1 MFRLLAGLAAGG
13 GLLALIG
20 GITVAGAY
28 LYIEPALPSVDAMRN
43 VEMQVPLRVYTRDG
57 QMIAQIGEQ
66 RRIPVTYDQIP
77 QLVKH
82 AFLAAEDDRFFQHHG
97 IDFLGLARASMV
109 DLMTHGRTQGASTI
123 TQQTARNMFLT
134 LDKTWRRK
142 VQEAFL
148 SYRMEHYFTK
158 QEIFGLYLNVI
169 FLGQRSYGVAAA
181 ADTFFGKSLDQLTV
195 AEAATLAGLP
205 QAPSR
210 YNPAVNPQAAR
221 ARRSYV
227 LRRMHDLGFIDDA
240 TYAQANAEPVRTHP
254 RSPLATLD
262 AQYVA
267 EMARQEVLRRFG
279 AKALSSGLNVYT
291 TLDSRLQAAANR
303 AVRLGL
309 IEYDRRYGWRGAVA
323 HIKVDAD
330 AGLAALQDAL
340 DDYDAVG
347 PLTPSVVVSV
357 SGQSAQVYAKDLGM
371 QLIDWQGLAW
381 ARKSV
386 AGGVGPAPRQAADVL
401 SAGDVVY
408 IFTDGIHTAQ
418 LVQIPEAQA
427 ALVALDPTDG
437 AVSALVG
444 GFDYFSNKYNRAVQA
459 RRQPGSGFKPF
470 LYSGALEDGFTAA
483 SVLPNSPLVL
493 EGNDMETAWRPKN
506 SEGTFSGPTRLRE
519 ALAKSLN
526 LVSIRLLRAVG
537 IGYTTNYV
545 TRFGFDK
552 ASLPQNLTLALG
564 TLQVSPLTLAGAYA
578 TFANG
583 GFRVTPYYID
593 RIEDR
598 NGKVLYQPVRP
609 IACSECEQQAS
620 LQDVPLNDASP
631 ATLTAADAVRGGPV
645 DLPAAALAPRV
656 ISPQNDWIMTDM
668 MADVIRHGT
677 GRRALVLNRTD
688 LAGKT
693 GTTDD
698 ARDAWFNGFN
708 SRLETTVWV
717 GYDSEKSLGES
728 EEGARTALPIWVRF
742 MREALKGL
750 PEEHPPMPDG
760 LVTLRISPET
770 GMLVGADNPDAMMET
785 FMVNHLP
792 TSEAATAGRTQA
804 GAQAGAQA
812 GGDSLF

>member
-1 MFRLLAGLAAGG
+1 MFRLLGGLAVGST
-13 GLLALIG
+13 LLVLMG

-57 QMIAQIGEQ
+57 QLIAQIGEQ

-77 QLVKH
+77 EVVKH

-97 IDFLGLARASMV
+97 IDFQGLARAAVV
-109 DLMTHGRTQGASTI
+109 DVMSHGRMQGASTI
-123 TQQTARNMFLT
+123 TQQAARNMFLT

-142 VQEAFL
+142 VEEAFL
-148 SYRMEHYFTK
+148 SYRMENHFTK

-169 FLGQRSYGVAAA
+169 FFGQRSYGVAAA
-181 ADTFFGKSLDQLTV
+181 ADTFFGKPLDQLTV

-210 YNPAVNPQAAR
+210 FNPVVNPQAAR

-227 LRRMHDLGFIDDA
+227 LRRMLDLGFIDAA
-240 TYAQANAEPVRTHP
+240 TAAAANAEAVQVHP
-254 RSPLATLD
+254 RTPMAALD

-267 EMARQEVLRRFG
+267 EMARQEVQRRFG
-279 AKALSSGLNVYT
+279 AKALSQGIRVYT

-309 IEYDRRYGWRGAVA
+309 IEYDRRYGWRGPVA
-323 HIKVDAD
+323 HAKVSA
-330 AGLAALQDAL
+330 AANAEALQDAL

-347 PLTPSVVVSV
+347 PLAPSVVVSV
-357 SGQSAQVYAKDLGM
+357 SGQSAQVYAKDLGL
-371 QLIDWQGLAW
+371 QQIDWQGLAW
-381 ARKSV
+381 ARKSLN
-386 AGGVGPAPRQAADVL
+386 GGVGAAPKQAADVL
-401 SAGDVVY
+401 APGDVVY
-408 IFTDGIHTAQ
+408 IFTDGVHTAQ

-437 AVSALVG
+437 AVAALVG
-444 GFDYFSNKYNRAVQA
+444 GFDFFSNKYNRAVQA
-459 RRQPGSGFKPF
+459 RRQPGSSFKPF

-483 SVLPNSPLVL
+483 SVLPDSPLVL
-493 EGNDMETAWRPKN
+493 EGGDLESAWRPKN
-506 SEGTFSGPTRLRE
+506 SHGTFGGPTRLRE
-519 ALAKSLN
+519 ALAQSLN

-537 IGYTTNYV
+537 IDYTSNYV

-598 NGKVLYQPVRP
+598 NGKALLQPHHP
-609 IACSECEQQAS
+609 IACSACEQPAS
-620 LQDVPLNDASP
+620 LQNVSLNDAS
-631 ATLTAADAVRGGPV
+631 ATTLAAADAVRGGPV
-645 DLPAAALAPRV
+645 ALPASELAPRV

-677 GRRALVLNRTD
+677 GRRALALNRTD

-708 SRLETTVWV
+708 SRLEATVWV
-717 GYDSEKSLGES
+717 GHDSEESLGES
-728 EEGARTALPIWVRF
+728 EEGARTALPIWIRF
-742 MREALKGL
+742 MREALKGV
-750 PEEHPPMPDG
+750 PQERRPMPDG

-770 GMLVGADNPDAMMET
+770 GMLVSADNPDAMMET

-792 TSEAATAGRTQA
+792 TSEAATPARTQT
-804 GAQAGAQA
+804 GTQSA